1 MLYFMTSEKWQQIVG
16 NIKDNYEVE
25 ECEKRYLEEQGG
37 VEVEYIIFK
46 GPLGRMK
53 LEFITKPAVIDKK
66 TKYSNRL
73 GAETVVEYVYSP
85 KEKSHKLKAYKWD
98 EAINDWLE
106 MEAKKF
112 DI

>member
-1 MLYFMTSEKWQQIVG
+1 MLPEKWQQTVG
-16 NIKDNYEVE
+16 NIKDNFKVE
-25 ECEKRYLEEQGG
+25 EDGKLRVEEEGG
-37 VEVEYIIFK
+37 ADIEYIIFN

-53 LEFITKPAVIDKK
+53 LEFISRPVVLDRK

-73 GAETVVEYVYSP
+73 GATTVVEYVYSLD
-85 KEKSHKLKAYKWD
+85 EKTHKLKAYKWD
-98 EAINDWLE
+98 EALNDWLE